1 MIDTHAHLDFP
12 EFAEDFEQVRQ
23 RAVEV
28 GVKQII
34 NIGVDLNSSYKAV
47 EFAKRYPEM
56 FAAVGFHPH
65 DAKHY
70 NDKAEAELRSL
81 ANNFKVVAIGEI
93 GLDFYRDRS
102 PREKQ
107 RQVFVSQIQLAKSLG
122 LPMVVHIR
130 NAYTEALDI
139 LAAEQASEVGVV
151 LHCFSGN
158 QQEAFRALDL
168 GCSLSFG
175 GVLTF
180 KNSRLP
186 ELVVDI
192 PLESIL
198 LETDSPFLAP
208 HPYRGQRNQPALVQ
222 MVYLKLAEILG
233 RDFDEIE
240 AQIDQNAESFFEFA

>member
-12 EFAEDFEQVRQ
+12 EFAEDLEQVRQ
-23 RAVEV
+23 RAAEV

-70 NDKAEAELRSL
+70 SDKAKAELRSL

-107 RQVFVSQIQLAKSLG
+107 RQVFVRQIQLAKSLA

-130 NAYTEALDI
+130 DAYAEALDI

-168 GCSLSFG
+168 GFSLSFG
-175 GVLTF
+175 GILTF

>member
-23 RAVEV
+23 RAAEV
-28 GVKQII
+28 GVRQII
-34 NIGVDLNSSYKAV
+34 NIGVDLKSSYQAT
-47 EFAKRYPEM
+47 EFAKRFPEM

-65 DAKHY
+65 DSKHY
-70 NDKAEAELRSL
+70 TDKAEAELRGL
-81 ANNFKVVAIGEI
+81 ANNFKVVAIGET
-93 GLDFYRDRS
+93 GLDYYRDHS
-102 PREKQ
+102 PRDKQ
-107 RQVFVSQIQLAKSLG
+107 RRVFISQIQLAKSLG
-122 LPMVVHIR
+122 LPLVVHIR
-130 NAYTEALDI
+130 NAYAEALDI
-139 LAAEQASEVGVV
+139 LAAEQAAETGVV
-151 LHCFSGN
+151 LHCFSGDKK
-158 QQEAFRALDL
+158 EAFRALDL
-168 GCSLSFG
+168 GYSLSFG

-240 AQIDQNAESFFEFA
+240 TQIDKNAESFFEFA